1 MPSLACAQFN
11 EFAYTVMQRRGLLR
25 FIQTRVSPASF
36 AWREGAENEALEKAA
51 AARREQ
57 SASEVMEWRERLNE
71 AMEKRTPGWRDLSER
86 TRMQA
91 EQTSPLFLRRCTYYT
106 MSPHVNPSGARNK
119 VVKVLR
125 PRTHY
130 EKARRDE
137 AKTAKEETSIYSSL
151 QKIVSMR

>member
-1 MPSLACAQFN
+1 MPGRACAQFN
-11 EFAYTVMQRRGLLR
+11 EFAYAVMQRRGLLR
-25 FIQTRVSPASF
+25 FIQTRVTPASF
-36 AWREGAENEALEKAA
+36 AWNEGAENEALETTATA
-51 AARREQ
+51 WREQ
-57 SASEVMEWRERLNE
+57 SASEVMEWREKLNE

-91 EQTSPLFLRRCTYYT
+91 ERTSPLFLRRCTYYM

-137 AKTAKEETSIYSSL
+137 TKAAKEETSIYSSL